1 MKLTAFRHC
10 EERQRRGNLRLFL
23 YNVFLLITI
32 FITSC
37 ATTKYLSTDDILLSA
52 GIEWTQLKSGYEIT
66 NQKISGLGVSWTCV
80 KIDLSQQIAG
90 PASALSEKPFSVKSF
105 AQSNKLT
112 VAINTTP
119 FAKNGSKVQAEG
131 IIKQDG
137 KTLCEPLEKYSALA
151 FSFDDD
157 GTLYCSILENQISEQ
172 IDNYSYAYGGFFVIL
187 KDGLVQEFSD
197 IKRSRTACG
206 TDDDGRWLYLF
217 AVTPDFSLT
226 DRNGL
231 SYSEC
236 ALILKELGCTQA
248 MQFDGGHSTSMI
260 VNGKSKQSPLF
271 QRKIAAA
278 IGF

>member
-37 ATTKYLSTDDILLSA
+37 ATTKYLSTDDILPSA

-137 KTLCEPLEKYSALA
+137 QTLCEPLEKYSALA

-157 GTLYCSILENQISEQ
+157 GTLYCSIHENQKSEQ